1 MNWLNRSVAL
11 GALLCLLA
19 AGAQGKEKKKED
31 AKLSVPVPVGAEA
44 AKGVT
49 VPIFDAEGKKKME
62 FYMATATRP
71 DEGHLEMTQMRLQTF
86 TETGAVDMLIDM
98 PVSVLDLE
106 TKIISSAR
114 PVMVR
119 RSDFEIVGETME
131 FDSSTK
137 MATITGKTRMLIF
150 DKSGASTGIKTDE

>member
-1 MNWLNRSVAL
+1 MNWLNRSLAL
-11 GALLCLLA
+11 AALVCLLP

-31 AKLSVPVPVGAEA
+31 TKLSVPVPVDGTAE
-44 AKGVT
+44 GVT
-49 VPIFDAEGKKKME
+49 VPIFDPQGKKKME
-62 FYMATATRP
+62 FQMATATRP

-114 PVMVR
+114 PVLIR
-119 RSDFEIVGETME
+119 RSDFEIVGETMQ
-131 FDSSTK
+131 FDSSAK